1 MSNYKLDVSW
11 FASHDSDKVTLSGRN
26 TFTVTATGNYSQKV
40 LSKLHSIGKPYVII
54 EGEEVVEAP
63 KPKPVKKS
71 KKKKIKVDE
80 PTEESPTE
88 EAAVNTESDLSEEG
102 ES

>member
-1 MSNYKLDVSW
+1 MSNYKLDISW
-11 FASHDSDKVTLSGRN
+11 FGSHEDDKVILSGSNR
-26 TFTVTATGNYSQKV
+26 FTVMASGSYSQKV
-40 LSKLHSIGKPYVII
+40 LGKLYAMGKPYVII

-71 KKKKIKVDE
+71 KKKKNKVDE

-88 EAAVNTESDLSEEG
+88 ETGKEESDLSEEG